1 MIPKFE
7 NFSDLSSEID
17 QLEDIFTELDLEMDT
32 KRISS
37 NIRYEGLSIKDIP
50 KLSILIEFDTNW
62 NVSKKNKISFVFGEI
77 EKKIKKSESFGY
89 ELSHAIVDFLEHVYN
104 IDTEEPCYGF
114 DNPQYWLDYSSSMYR
129 HRCTIRDFDVNC
141 TIKWIKIFFNPIK

>member
-7 NFSDLSSEID
+7 KFNDLSAELD

-37 NIRYEGLSIKDIP
+37 DIRYEGLSIKNIP
-50 KLSILIEFDTNW
+50 KLSILIEFDTTW
-62 NVSKKNKISFVFGEI
+62 SVSKKNTISFVFGEV

-89 ELSHAIVDFLEHVYN
+89 ELSHALVDFLEHVYN
-104 IDTEEPCYGF
+104 IDTDEPCYGF
-114 DNPQYWLDYSSSMYR
+114 DNPQYWIDNELSKYEISS
-129 HRCTIRDFDVNC
+129 IRDFDVNC